1 MSINPN
7 SNLGYNNKKIL
18 SELTEEE
25 NQEIKEVF
33 DLFGSEPTESIE
45 AKKLKVA
52 MRSLGFEPKKEEIS
66 KILSEIDKSG
76 EGIIRYDDF
85 FEIMTHKMLE
95 REPIKEV
102 QKGCIL
108 ICEEK
113 QNKVTLKSL
122 QKIAKELGENI
133 SIEELQELIEADRD

>member
-1 MSINPN
+1 MSIIPSN
-7 SNLGYNNKKIL
+7 SLGYNNKKL
-18 SELTEEE
+18 RSELNEEE
-25 NQEIKEVF
+25 KQEIKEVF
-33 DLFGSEPTESIE
+33 DLFGSEATKSIE

-52 MRSLGFEPKKEEIS
+52 MRSLGFEPKNEEIS
-66 KILSEIDKSG
+66 KILSEIDNTR

-85 FEIMTHKMLE
+85 FEIMTQKMLE

-113 QNKVTLKSL
+113 QNKVTLEHL

-133 SIEELQELIEADRD
+133 SIEELQEMIEADRD

>member
-7 SNLGYNNKKIL
+7 SSLGYNNKKIR
-18 SELTEEE
+18 SEITEEE
-25 NQEIKEVF
+25 RQEIKEAF
-33 DLFGSEPTESIE
+33 DLFGSEPTKSIE
-45 AKKLKVA
+45 AKELKVA
-52 MRSLGFEPKKEEIS
+52 MRSLGFEPKKKEIS

-85 FEIMTHKMLE
+85 FEIMTQKILE

-108 ICEEK
+108 IPEEK

-122 QKIAKELGENI
+122 QRIAKELGENI
-133 SIEELQELIEADRD
+133 SIEELQEMIEDDRD

>member
-1 MSINPN
+1 MC
-7 SNLGYNNKKIL
+7 
-18 SELTEEE
+18 
-25 NQEIKEVF
+25 
-33 DLFGSEPTESIE
+33 
-45 AKKLKVA
+45 
-52 MRSLGFEPKKEEIS
+52 SLGFDPKKEETN

-85 FEIMTHKMLE
+85 FEIMTQKILE

-108 ICEEK
+108 ICEGK

-122 QKIAKELGENI
+122 QKVAKELWENI
-133 SIEELQELIEADRD
+133 SIDELQEMIEADRDWGGKTSEENFLKIMAL